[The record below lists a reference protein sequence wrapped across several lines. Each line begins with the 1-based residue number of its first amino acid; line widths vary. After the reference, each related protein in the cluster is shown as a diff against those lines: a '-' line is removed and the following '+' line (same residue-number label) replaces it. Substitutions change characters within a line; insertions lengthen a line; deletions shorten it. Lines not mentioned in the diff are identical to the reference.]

1 MAPVIEEG
9 GVFVSVFFFFLNADE
24 IAYRFTFYFFKK
36 KTKPLGLV
44 FQSFFILFF
53 SSFIPNFSFNIVG
66 AQVFLDKKKKSLKY
80 ETTYFAFIFIFVK
93 IN

>member
-9 GVFVSVFFFFLNADE
+9 GVFVSVFFFFERGRNSIQVHLLLKK
-24 IAYRFTFYFFKK
+24 KK

-66 AQVFLDKKKKSLKY
+66 AQVFLDKKKK
-80 ETTYFAFIFIFVK
+80 V
-93 IN
+93 

>member
-9 GVFVSVFFFFLNADE
+9 GVFVSVFFFLNADE
-24 IAYRFTFYFFKK
+24 IAYRFTFYLKKK

-66 AQVFLDKKKKSLKY
+66 AQVFLDKKKKKSLKY
-80 ETTYFAFIFIFVK
+80 ETTYFAFIFIFVR